1 MPQIG
6 RAPACPQRDRNRIGL
21 VITLFFG
28 LAFGTSAQAADSLRP
43 NVLLIYTD
51 DQGYGDGSCL
61 NSESKVITPHLDRLA
76 REGMVFTDAHCSD
89 TVCTPSRYGLLTGRY
104 SWRTELKRGVFGATA
119 RRALNSMTLV
129 RIQRRATTWPPPIQ
143 MW

>member
-1 MPQIG
+1 MPQLD
-6 RAPACPQRDRNRIGL
+6 RAPACPQRDRSRIGL
-21 VITLFFG
+21 VALLLFG
-28 LAFGTSAQAADSLRP
+28 IAFGTSAQAADSLRP

-51 DQGYGDGSCL
+51 DQGYGDASCL

-104 SWRTELKRGVFGATA
+104 SWHADPAGTSVSDHSPRCTGPFRDPFGPLETRDATPQGEL
-119 RRALNSMTLV
+119 
-129 RIQRRATTWPPPIQ
+129 
-143 MW
+143 